1 DLSFNKLTGSIPDGL
16 STLNQ
21 LYRFDVSYNQLS
33 GSIPAGISALTQL
46 NFLPLRSNNLTG
58 SIPPELSL
66 MPSLRDIDVSCNQ
79 LTGSIPASFSD
90 LTRMGKINVSHNQL
104 SGPLDVVATIG
115 VNNLY
120 SIDLSCNQFTG
131 SIPDTFSDLQQL
143 GTLNVSYNQ
152 LNGSLEAIGTITA
165 LYSIDLS
172 SNQFS
177 GSIPNS
183 FSSMGWLGYLYLG
196 NNAFSGSFPTVL
208 KSLTFLTYLTLNNN
222 QFSGTIPSDISLSGY
237 LEDLNLGG
245 NQFTGPIP
253 DGFSSLTKLTRLDL
267 SSNQFSGS
275 VPDGFSRLYNLQSL
289 RLLKNQL
296 TGSIPAGI
304 GNMDLTFLS
313 LSYNQFS
320 GPIPSEIGSQ
330 KKLFALDLSSN
341 KFSASFPASL
351 TGLSKL
357 QKLRLDNLEITGPIP
372 TVIYSLTSLKELS
385 IVNSQINGSI
395 LSAIT
400 SLSNLET
407 LDLSRNQLS
416 GPIPSKLGFLDRL
429 VSLNLAFNALSD
441 SIPSKLSWL
450 SNLVYLDLRLNELSG
465 PLLPATIT
473 PLKSLQ
479 ELWLDRNKLTG
490 FIPTVIGSLT
500 NLVQLSLANNLL
512 YGSIPDAVTLL
523 TKLKTFDLS
532 RNYFTG
538 TIAKPANVLAM
549 LSYNYLSGT
558 LPAQPTDLLDAN
570 CFKLAEGETT
580 PLQRSESECRAFCGV
595 SIGSVAPLCT
605 GHGVCYPDGPN
616 LVPTCLCDTLQGY
629 NLFRRVYCLVDETDL
644 VSPVEGEILPAS
656 TVLTAGAKK
665 EAVGM
670 FNPDPVPLFMYEAGR
685 VYPGCGFELAFSV
698 NFTFALS
705 PMGKA
710 MSNGFAFVVS
720 ATNTVGSD
728 VGVGYGGMDTRS
740 MAVEFDVLQNKPQ
753 DTMKDP
759 HVGVNIQGQ
768 EKSVAAV
775 KSPFPL
781 ANKKPYTAWVDYVP
795 GDPGFVRVFLAT
807 TAGKPMKPLIETRLS
822 LCAVLKPGPP
832 QAVPEQPRAFYFGFV
847 ASTTVKPFMIH
858 TITSSYLRTGAPPPP
873 ATVDI
878 NPAYGL
884 NVTLNTYVPVRAS
897 PFPRYVSAD
906 YRVSAGQKDSWVFR
920 DLHSWDSVPF
930 LGWPVKDQGDCNACW
945 AYAVVS
951 SIEAAYGI
959 ATNLEAPK
967 LSVDSLFTAMGLTT
981 QTAKCNAGGS
991 PTDAFEKL
999 MALPKGAISMEGNKK
1014 ITYPVQGFERTAFK
1028 GYVGLLLAVQKQP
1041 VVVHVEATVAS
1052 FAKYDGTFKYQDPG
1066 CYTGNL
1072 NHVVLVI
1079 GYFVLR
1085 DDGSENRI
1093 APPFWII
1100 RNSWGEAWG
1109 DRGHMRMDMQ
1119 GGDGVCGINVLPGIY
1134 PIVKIPKDPCG
1145 LKSYKGDGD
1154 LQPSMNP
1161 CGRFTCMP
1169 NLKTNSNTC
1178 NCTIPDQTKQP
1189 FVEAANGYGN
1199 ICVYVDVCGSYFK
1212 NPCAVGTCIND
1223 GKGAYS
1229 CICPP
1234 NYVPSR
1240 TIDNF
1245 PTCDPANMTATN
1257 MMVTGDNWQ
1266 CVDVYS
1272 LAGLSS
1278 TQFTQQN
1285 TAVACNKA
1293 LSKGTVLQLAE
1304 SPVIPCTAFFYV
1316 LSGDTCASIASSI
1329 KLTRDDLTD
1338 LNPGLDCTQTIKPGR
1353 SICVERNGTFAYS
1366 VPQCVKYATLAAQ
1379 STCEKLLQ
1387 GLGLPST
1394 PSTWAELYRNNPG
1407 LVCSNTVPFTTSAV
1421 GSKIGV
1427 QVCLQAD
1434 YWPFLLG
1441 KCTKGRPKNVSPSL
1455 TCSGAY
1461 SYYGGT
1467 MTQAASDFNTYNG
1480 NGCAGKVGAKYICV
1494 PR

>member
-1 DLSFNKLTGSIPDGL
+1 IFHPTSS
-16 STLNQ
+16 Q
-21 LYRFDVSYNQLS
+21 
-33 GSIPAGISALTQL
+33 A
-46 NFLPLRSNNLTG
+46 
-58 SIPPELSL
+58 
-66 MPSLRDIDVSCNQ
+66 
-79 LTGSIPASFSD
+79 AS
-90 LTRMGKINVSHNQL
+90 
-104 SGPLDVVATIG
+104 
-115 VNNLY
+115 
-120 SIDLSCNQFTG
+120 
-131 SIPDTFSDLQQL
+131 QQL
-143 GTLNVSYNQ
+143 G
-152 LNGSLEAIGTITA
+152 
-165 LYSIDLS
+165 
-172 SNQFS
+172 
-177 GSIPNS
+177 
-183 FSSMGWLGYLYLG
+183 SMPWLGYLYLG

-208 KSLTFLTYLTLNNN
+208 KTLTFLTYLTLNNN

-237 LEDLNLGG
+237 MGDLNLRG
-245 NQFTGPIP
+245 NQFSGPIP
-253 DGFSSLTKLTRLDL
+253 DGFSSLSRLTRLDL

-275 VPDGFSRLYNLQSL
+275 IPDGFSKLNNLQTL
-289 RLLKNQL
+289 RLQSNQL
-296 TGSIPAGI
+296 SGSIPSSI

-313 LSYNQFS
+313 LSSNLLS

-330 KKLFALDLSSN
+330 KNLVALDLSSN
-341 KFSASFPASL
+341 QFSGSLPASL
-351 TGLSKL
+351 SDLSRL
-357 QKLRLDNLEITGPIP
+357 QSLHLDNLQFTAPIP
-372 TVIYSLTSLKELS
+372 AVVFSLTALKELS

-395 LSAIT
+395 PPAIT
-400 SLSNLET
+400 SLSSLEN

-416 GPIPSKLGFLDRL
+416 GPIPSKLFFLDRL
-429 VSLNLAFNALSD
+429 VSLNLGFNSLSD

-450 SNLVYLDLRLNELSG
+450 SNLVYLDLRLNDLSG

-479 ELWLDRNKLTG
+479 ELWLDRNKITG
-490 FIPTVIGSLT
+490 FIPTVIGTLT

-512 YGSIPDAVTLL
+512 YGSIPGAVTLL

-532 RNYFTG
+532 HNYFTG
-538 TIAKPANVLAM
+538 TFVKPANVLAV

-558 LPAQPTDLLDAN
+558 LPSQPTDLLDAN
-570 CFKLAEGETT
+570 CFQLSHGETS
-580 PLQRSESECRAFCGV
+580 PVQRPESECRAFCGI
-595 SIGSVAPLCT
+595 SMGSVAPLCT

-616 LVPTCLCDTLQGY
+616 LVPTCLCDTAQGY
-629 NLFRRVYCLVDETDL
+629 SLFRRVFCLVDETDL
-644 VSPVEGEILPAS
+644 VSPVEEEILPAS
-656 TVLTAGAKK
+656 TVLTAGTKK
-665 EAVGM
+665 EAVGV

-685 VYPGCGFELAFSV
+685 VYPGCGFELAFTV

-705 PMGKA
+705 PTGKA
-710 MSNGFAFVVS
+710 ISNGFAFVVS

-740 MAVEFDVLQNKPQ
+740 MAIEFDVVQNRPQ
-753 DTMKDP
+753 DDIKDP

-768 EKSVAAV
+768 EKSIAAV

-795 GDPGFVRVFLAT
+795 GDPGFIRVFLAT
-807 TAGKPMKPLIETRLS
+807 TAVKPAKPLLEARLS

-847 ASTTVKPFMIH
+847 ASTTVKPFMMH
-858 TITSSYLRTGAPPPP
+858 TILSSYLLTGAPPPP
-873 ATVDI
+873 STVNI
-878 NPAYGL
+878 VPAYGL
-884 NVTLNTYVPVRAS
+884 NVSLNTYVPAKAS

-920 DLHSWDSVPF
+920 DLHSWDAVPF

-945 AYAVVS
+945 AFAVVS

-967 LSVDSLFTAMGLTT
+967 LSVDSLFTAMGFTT

-999 MALPKGAISMEGNKK
+999 MALPKGAITMEGNKK
-1014 ITYPVQGFERTAFK
+1014 ITFPVQGFERTAFK
-1028 GYVGLLLAVQKQP
+1028 GYVGLLLAVQRQP

-1072 NHVVLVI
+1072 NHVVLVV

-1100 RNSWGEAWG
+1100 RNSWGEEWG
-1109 DRGHMRMDMQ
+1109 DRGHMRLDIQ

-1161 CGRFTCMP
+1161 CGRFTCTP
-1169 NLKTNSNTC
+1169 NLKTNNNSC

-1223 GKGAYS
+1223 GKGSYS

-1245 PTCDPANMTATN
+1245 PTCDPANTTATN
-1257 MMVTGDNWQ
+1257 MTVIGENWQ
-1266 CVDVYS
+1266 CTDVYALVGIS
-1272 LAGLSS
+1272 L

-1285 TAVACNKA
+1285 RAVACNKA
-1293 LSKGTVLQLAE
+1293 LPKGTVLQLAE
-1304 SPVIPCTAFFYV
+1304 TPFIPCTAFFYV
-1316 LSGDTCASIASSI
+1316 LSGDTCTSIASSI

-1338 LNPGLDCTQTIKPGR
+1338 LNPGLDCTQAIKPGR
-1353 SICVERNGTFAYS
+1353 SICVERNVTYAYS

-1394 PSTWAELYRNNPG
+1394 PSTWADLYRNNPG

-1421 GSKIGV
+1421 GSNVGV
-1427 QVCLQAD
+1427 PVCLQAD

-1455 TCSGAY
+1455 TCSAAY

-1467 MTQAASDFNTYNG
+1467 MTQAAADFNTYNG
-1480 NGCAGKVGAKYICV
+1480 NACAKNVGAKYICV